1 MLKRTIVISNQA
13 FIKKENDQ
21 LSIKQGEE
29 EHTVPIEDVG
39 VLMLDSPQISLT
51 QPVISALLANDAV
64 IINCNYTHH
73 PDGIMTPISGN
84 ALHSSILKVQLKASI
99 PLCKQLWQQT
109 VKEKILNQSA
119 LLEAVGADPKPLQYW
134 ARKIRSGDPDN
145 YEGRAA
151 KHYWQHLFPP
161 ELFFSREREGKP
173 PNNLLNYGYA
183 ILRASVARAVV
194 SSGLHP
200 AIGIHHKNQYN
211 AFCLADDLM
220 EPYRPFV
227 DALVRKIATS
237 GEQADELS
245 PALKKELL
253 SLLTSDVTMDGERK
267 PLMTALSTTTR
278 SLVSCYAKEA
288 RTIKYPRYA
297 V

>member
-39 VLMLDSPQISLT
+39 VLMLDSPQISIT

-64 IINCNYTHH
+64 IISCNSSHH

-84 ALHSSILKVQLKASI
+84 ALHSSILKVQLRASI

-109 VKEKILNQSA
+109 VKAKIINQAA
-119 LLEAVGADPKPLQYW
+119 LLQSIEADPKPLQYW
-134 ARKIRSGDPDN
+134 ATKTRSGDPDN

-151 KHYWQHLFPP
+151 KHYWQHLFPL
-161 ELFFSREREGKP
+161 EFSFSREREGRP

-200 AIGIHHKNQYN
+200 AVGIHHKNQYN
-211 AFCLADDLM
+211 SFCLADDIM
-220 EPYRPFV
+220 EPYRPYV
-227 DALVRKIATS
+227 DALVLKIVKS
-237 GEQADELS
+237 GESSDELS

-253 SLLTSDVTMDGERK
+253 SILTSDVIMDNERK

-278 SLVSCYAKEA
+278 SLVACYAKEA
-288 RTIKYPRYA
+288 RTIQYPRYA

>member
-1 MLKRTIVISNQA
+1 MLKRTIIISNQA
-13 FIKKENDQ
+13 FIKKENNQ

-29 EHTVPIEDVG
+29 EYTVPIEDIG
-39 VLMLDSPQISLT
+39 VLMLDSPQIGIT

-64 IINCNYTHH
+64 IISCNASHH

-84 ALHSSILKVQLKASI
+84 ALHSSILKVQLNASI

-119 LLEAVGADPKPLQYW
+119 LLEATGADPKPLQYW

-151 KHYWQHLFPP
+151 KHYWQRLFPL
-161 ELFFSREREGKP
+161 EFSFSREREGRP

-200 AIGIHHKNQYN
+200 AVGIHHKNQYN
-211 AFCLADDLM
+211 SFCLADDIM
-220 EPYRPFV
+220 EPYRPYV
-227 DALVRKIATS
+227 DALVLKIVKS
-237 GEQADELS
+237 GESSDELS
-245 PALKKELL
+245 PAFKKELL
-253 SLLTSDVTMDGERK
+253 SILTSDVIMDNERK